1 MMQSQVRAGT
11 VTAEEWLDQC
21 EPGLKKTT
29 LAMFRA
35 CKEIA
40 YKIRTASC
48 DKMACFNEFGDEQLA
63 IDLLANTVI
72 FENLK
77 EAGSVAT
84 ASSEET
90 PTEDPIGGSGYSVAF
105 DPLDGSSIIDTNFA
119 VGTIWGVWPGS
130 RLTGINGRDIASG
143 GIAIYGPRTTITI
156 ALKGIEGAHEFLLID
171 DFSSR
176 HGEWIKTNEFT
187 TIGEGKLVAP
197 GNLRATQDNEG
208 YAALHE
214 YWMKNMYQ
222 LRYTGGMVPDVN
234 QLMIKGRVYL
244 LTLTLKTPNP
254 KFVFC
259 MKRPQWDTL
268 LRKVEGRHL
277 KEKRVFW
284 IFLLL
289 IQNRPHSWRS
299 DVPVKS
305 SVLRQWWE
313 ESISKL
319 KANASFFIFHRYIVV

>member
-1 MMQSQVRAGT
+1 MQSTMMQSQVRAGT

-105 DPLDGSSIIDTNFA
+105 DPLDGIHFNSIHFTSLHFILLHFISFDFIDFVSFTSACFLLFLFISHHFTSFYCTTGSSIIDTNFA
-119 VGTIWGVWPGS
+119 VGTIW
-130 RLTGINGRDIASG
+130 
-143 GIAIYGPRTTITI
+143 
-156 ALKGIEGAHEFLLID
+156 
-171 DFSSR
+171 
-176 HGEWIKTNEFT
+176 
-187 TIGEGKLVAP
+187 
-197 GNLRATQDNEG
+197 
-208 YAALHE
+208 
-214 YWMKNMYQ
+214 
-222 LRYTGGMVPDVN
+222 
-234 QLMIKGRVYL
+234 
-244 LTLTLKTPNP
+244 
-254 KFVFC
+254 
-259 MKRPQWDTL
+259 
-268 LRKVEGRHL
+268 
-277 KEKRVFW
+277 
-284 IFLLL
+284 
-289 IQNRPHSWRS
+289 
-299 DVPVKS
+299 
-305 SVLRQWWE
+305 
-313 ESISKL
+313 
-319 KANASFFIFHRYIVV
+319 